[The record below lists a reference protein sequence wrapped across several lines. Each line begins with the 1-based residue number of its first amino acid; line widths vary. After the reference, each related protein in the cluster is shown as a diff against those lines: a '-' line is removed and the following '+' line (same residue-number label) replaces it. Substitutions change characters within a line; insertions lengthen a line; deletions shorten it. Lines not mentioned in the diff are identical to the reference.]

1 MRRVGCRH
9 RYEIDPLAQGLL
21 GFLGKHRRI
30 GCVSP
35 RFANVIVRG
44 RLQGTLCTAR
54 KSSRDDRGS
63 IVQTSRNRMDLADK
77 RSRSPP
83 YKPHVQ
89 FSIERSIGH
98 LVACSKKGNQERE
111 VATVCSTKPKTI
123 IQIRIENQTR
133 SWLFP
138 QGFCMVKKD
147 PTQLQPRFGMLENP
161 IVRCTDPTLRNHPG

>member
-1 MRRVGCRH
+1 MRRVRCGY
-9 RYEIDPLAQGLL
+9 RYEIDPLAQGFL

-35 RFANVIVRG
+35 RFANVIVGG
-44 RLQGTLCTAR
+44 RLQGTLCIAR
-54 KSSRDDRGS
+54 KRSCDDRGS

-77 RSRSPP
+77 RSRPSP

-98 LVACSKKGNQERE
+98 LVACSKKGNEERK
-111 VATVCSTKPKTI
+111 ADAVCSTKPKTI
-123 IQIRIENQTR
+123 FQIRIENQTR
-133 SWLFP
+133 SLLFP

-161 IVRCTDPTLRNHPG
+161 IVGCTDPTLRNHPG